1 MLMSELSY
9 RFHKDLFHC
18 TFRAQTSEKMY
29 DHVSFND
36 EGFDESLDDVNFRMA
51 PDPFSCTLH
60 IDVQKGEASYLKQ
73 IYSPLLEG
81 LDPTFQFVTIN
92 EHDGFDF
99 SQAEA
104 DDDDTGK
111 DSPFHH
117 CQAMSIVLFLY
128 EEFGRLSATNIQKNF
143 DFSPWE
149 FHHRVELPAHAKPR
163 ITAGQDFYET
173 FPDLP
178 LWSVCPVHYG
188 NEHLRFHLFVKNFT
202 DMKLFYEILT
212 GKKATCVS
220 PGFCFFT
227 VYSQSGFDV
236 QLSLKYMPEI
246 LPQPST
252 SSRLRLKI
260 KDINAVMDILCDRPI
275 RKGDALWAVRDP
287 DGNAI
292 LIEETEPSS
301 LSKMKKRL
309 SSNASLDTSDYET
322 ASIDTGS
329 LAGSINY
336 SFERILSSS
345 FSEGIPFS

>member
-1 MLMSELSY
+1 MRKLSY
-9 RFHKDLFHC
+9 RSHQNFFHC
-18 TFRAQTSEKMY
+18 TFRAQTSEKMN
-29 DHVSFND
+29 DNVSFND
-36 EGFDESLDDVNFRMA
+36 EGFDESLDDVNFCMV
-51 PDPFSCTLH
+51 PDPFSCTLQ

-73 IYSPLLEG
+73 IYAPLLEG

-92 EHDGFDF
+92 ENDQFDF
-99 SQAEA
+99 SKAAA
-104 DDDDTGK
+104 DDYDGGTRK
-111 DSPFHH
+111 DFFHH
-117 CQAMSIVLFLY
+117 CQAISVVLFLY

-173 FPDLP
+173 FSDLP
-178 LWSVCPVHYG
+178 LWSICPVHCG
-188 NEHLRFHLFVKNFT
+188 NEHLRFHLFVKNFK
-202 DMKLFYEILT
+202 DMKSFYESLT
-212 GKKATCVS
+212 SKKATSVS
-220 PGFCFFT
+220 AGFCFFT
-227 VYSQSGFDV
+227 LYSQSGFDM

-246 LPQPST
+246 LPQTSN

-260 KDINAVMDILCDRPI
+260 KDINAVMDVLSDRPI
-275 RKGDALWAVRDP
+275 RKGDTLWVVKDP
-287 DGNAI
+287 DGNAL